1 MKQQRF
7 LSFVILAFL
16 SVMVFSCKK
25 STNTIGLTIPR
36 DAMFAFYADGKSLN
50 TKLPWD
56 SIKNNAAIN
65 ELLRDSSLSAV
76 AKAAIEN
83 PESTGIDIN
92 TDFLFFIKSD
102 SSGGYAALEG
112 NLKDAAKF
120 KSFISAAYPGIT
132 HAEKDG
138 VHFYSKDQI
147 TASYKENRFIIAG
160 ELPEFNKR
168 NKAFNYAEN
177 DTAAKPMHVSKMDL
191 NALVASLYTIKNKE
205 SLGTD
210 SRFTAVTQLKGDI
223 HFWFNGEAFMS
234 SNIGTMAAVM
244 PMLNLSKL
252 YNGNASGAAVN
263 FDDGKI
269 TAQTLSFAGKE
280 VEDLWKKYKGSNV
293 NEDLLNRIQSNDITG
308 FITLNFKPKG
318 LEELIKLTGVD
329 GLINMGLAEAG
340 INLDD
345 FIKANGG
352 DVLFAATDFKK
363 DTSGRQDANFV
374 FAVSI
379 GDKVSFK
386 KLIDAGKKT
395 GGMGASSRVAYN
407 SNDKYFAIGNNKPY
421 IDKFIAGGKTDM
433 PFLGKISGNPMGGY
447 ISLQKIIGSMQS
459 GNYLDSLEREGLILA
474 KKYWDYA
481 LMNGGKMNGHAMEGY
496 FEVNFVD
503 KKTNSLKQLNQFMV
517 AAYNL
522 EKLRKEKLDAQ
533 YGPVTDVIITP
544 VPPLDT
550 TEVAIPPAPSSK

>member
-7 LSFVILAFL
+7 LSFVVLAFL
-16 SVMVFSCKK
+16 SFMAFSCKK
-25 STNTIGLTIPR
+25 SNNKIGLNIPK
-36 DAMFAFYADGKSLN
+36 DALFALYADGKSLN

-56 SIKNNAAIN
+56 SIKNNAAIK
-65 ELLRDSSLSAV
+65 ELLSDSSLSAV
-76 AKAAIEN
+76 TKAAVEN
-83 PESTGIDIN
+83 PENTGIDIN
-92 TDFLFFIKSD
+92 NDFIFFIKTD
-102 SSGGYAALEG
+102 STGGYAAFEG
-112 NLKDAAKF
+112 TLKDAAKF
-120 KSFISAAYPGIT
+120 KSYIGSAYPGIT

-138 VHFYSKDQI
+138 VHFYSKGQI
-147 TASYKENRFIIAG
+147 IASYKENRFIVAG

-168 NKAFNYAEN
+168 NKSFNYTE
-177 DTAAKPMHVSKMDL
+177 DDSAAKPLPVTKMNLD
-191 NALVASLYTIKNKE
+191 ALVASLYTIKDKE

-210 SRFTAVTQLKGDI
+210 SRFTSVTQLKGDI

-234 SNIGTMAAVM
+234 SNIGSMAAVM

-252 YNGNASGAAVN
+252 YNGNASGAAIN

-269 TAQTLSFAGKE
+269 TANTLSFAGKE
-280 VEDLWKKYKGSNV
+280 VEELWKKYKGSNL

-318 LEELIKLTGVD
+318 LEELIKLIGVD
-329 GLINMGLAEAG
+329 GLINMGLTEAG

-352 DVLFAATDFKK
+352 DVLFATTDLKK

-379 GDKVSFK
+379 GDKVAFK

-395 GGMGASSRVAYN
+395 GGMGASSKVAFN

-421 IDKFIAGGKTDM
+421 IDKFIAGGKTEM
-433 PFLGKISGNPMGGY
+433 PFLSSISGNPMGGY
-447 ISLQKIIGSMQS
+447 ISLQKIISSMLS

-474 KKYWDYA
+474 KNYWDYA

-517 AAYNL
+517 AAYTL
-522 EKLRKEKLDAQ
+522 EKLRKEKLAEQ
-533 YGPVTDVIITP
+533 YGPLT
-544 VPPLDT
+544 DT
-550 TEVAIPPAPSSK
+550 TITSVAPADSNVVVFPVAPSSK